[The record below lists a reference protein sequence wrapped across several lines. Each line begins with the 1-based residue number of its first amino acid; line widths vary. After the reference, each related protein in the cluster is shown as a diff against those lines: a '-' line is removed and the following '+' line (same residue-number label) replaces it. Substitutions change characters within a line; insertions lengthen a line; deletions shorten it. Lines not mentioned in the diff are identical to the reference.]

1 MKQGAKE
8 TSGKEPTVGKI
19 SSLLGRLE
27 SNPKSIKLI
36 LFLEYK
42 LKKKKQPSWFSFF
55 LAVTFYKVTV
65 NTELANREPL
75 LLGGKKG
82 SVRFLQASG
91 HIFVKRYITTVLKV
105 YFCLKT
111 P

>member
-19 SSLLGRLE
+19 SSVLGRLE

-42 LKKKKQPSWFSFF
+42 LKKKKNSLVGSLFSWQLRSTKS
-55 LAVTFYKVTV
+55 L
-65 NTELANREPL
+65 
-75 LLGGKKG
+75 
-82 SVRFLQASG
+82 
-91 HIFVKRYITTVLKV
+91 
-105 YFCLKT
+105 
-111 P
+111 

>member
-19 SSLLGRLE
+19 SSVLGRLE

-42 LKKKKQPSWFSFF
+42 LKKKK
-55 LAVTFYKVTV
+55 
-65 NTELANREPL
+65 
-75 LLGGKKG
+75 
-82 SVRFLQASG
+82 
-91 HIFVKRYITTVLKV
+91 
-105 YFCLKT
+105 KT
-111 P
+111 A